1 MNKDTHLFPV
11 QPPFGMHGAALGQVG
26 PFQSPAHTIPA
37 LQGGKEN
44 EQFIETAVNL
54 GSRNL
59 LNTVDDRAGS

>member
-1 MNKDTHLFPV
+1 
-11 QPPFGMHGAALGQVG
+11 MHGAALGQVG